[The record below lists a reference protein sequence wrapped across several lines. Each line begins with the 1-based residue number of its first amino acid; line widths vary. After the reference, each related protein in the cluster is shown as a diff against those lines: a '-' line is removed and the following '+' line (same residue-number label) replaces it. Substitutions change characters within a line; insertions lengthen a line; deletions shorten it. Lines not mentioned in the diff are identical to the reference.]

1 MDWKSLAERM
11 SKQEPGL
18 NEIIDEYCTYQ
29 LIAILEEI
37 KTEIDDIIENKLS
50 ELKGENNE

>member
-37 KTEIDDIIENKLS
+37 KTEIDDILEDKLS
-50 ELKGENNE
+50 ELKGENE